1 MTNYKAI
8 AILSSIKRKSW
19 KNPTK
24 RKDKGLLQERDKEM
38 EWNRTEMFIVYKAI
52 EWLTLLIII

>member
-1 MTNYKAI
+1 MMNYKVI

-24 RKDKGLLQERDKEM
+24 RKDKGLLQERGKEM
-38 EWNRTEMFIVYKAI
+38 EWNRIEMFIVYKAI
-52 EWLTLLIII
+52 E